1 MRTNV
6 ALGVVAAVLLL
17 AVVLA
22 VPKYPPRE
30 ERRLDDILKKNVELL
45 RATNEVLRE
54 AVLTTA
60 IAGE

>member
-6 ALGVVAAVLLL
+6 ALGMIAVVLLI

-22 VPKYPPRE
+22 VPTHPPRE
-30 ERRLDDILKKNVELL
+30 EPRLDDILKENVELL

-54 AVLTTA
+54 AILTTA